1 MTAEEFRTTVR
12 TLGLRQKLLAQ
23 ALGVAET
30 TVYRWSRGKVPV
42 PRYAELCLSLLA
54 KLDNPTEF
62 LNSN

>member
-1 MTAEEFRTTVR
+1 MTGPEFRATVR
-12 TLGLRQKLLAQ
+12 ALGLRQKLLAQ
-23 ALGVAET
+23 ALGVTET
-30 TVYRWSRGKVPV
+30 TVYRWSHGKVRV